1 MISNLGNCLTARS
14 HKAFIRIRILK
25 RRPGEVTNLPKTPL
39 LAERGHGSEDGSEM
53 DPCSS
58 DYENPIPGRAGGWI
72 VGWIR
77 MDQDGSTWNSALKA
91 YCRPSGGM
99 DPRMDPCSSD
109 YENPFPGRAGGWI
122 LGWIRMDQD
131 GSRWIH
137 VEFCAKILLLA
148 ASWLKPCSG
157 CFDILVARI

>member
-1 MISNLGNCLTARS
+1 
-14 HKAFIRIRILK
+14 
-25 RRPGEVTNLPKTPL
+25 
-39 LAERGHGSEDGSEM
+39 
-53 DPCSS
+53 
-58 DYENPIPGRAGGWI
+58 
-72 VGWIR
+72 

-99 DPRMDPCSSD
+99 DPRMDPCSSDYENPIPGRTGGWILGWIRMDPCSSD